1 MSRKHNKGRMAPFV
15 PAYRLTLKHPAWKA
29 LSFGARSTYQALMGN
44 YNTRMENAVYLSA
57 RKGAEE
63 LGCNKASVAK
73 WMREL
78 EHYGFTV
85 MVTPGSL
92 GVHGNGKAPHWR
104 LTEMPYA
111 GAAPTRD
118 FMNWQG
124 ELFDRKKQNPVRRK
138 RTPRTTKAYIHDR
151 PGTPIARGECTTKA
165 YIGTDHECTTEAYIT
180 SSTTPKLVWS
190 APKLTEVFG
199 VEARAIRRAIE
210 RAEFTPMPRDSAPM
224 LKSVLH

>member
-1 MSRKHNKGRMAPFV
+1 MSRRHNKGRMAPFV
-15 PAYRLTLKHPAWKA
+15 PAYRLTLDHPAWKA
-29 LSFGARSTYQALMGN
+29 LSHGARSTYQALMGN

-57 RKGAEE
+57 RRGAEK
-63 LGCNKASVAK
+63 LGSNKASIAR

-78 EHYGFTV
+78 EHYGFIV

-111 GAAPTRD
+111 GTAPTRE

-124 ELFDRKKQNPVRRK
+124 ELYDRKKQNPVRRK
-138 RTPRTTKAYIHDR
+138 RTPRTPNAYIPGR
-151 PGTPIARGECTTKA
+151 PKTATAQGERTPKA
-165 YIGTDHECTTEAYIT
+165 YIGTDPECTTEAYIT

-190 APKLTEVFG
+190 TPKLTEVFG
-199 VEARAIRRAIE
+199 AEARAIRRAIE
-210 RAEFTPMPRDSAPM
+210 RAELTPMLRHSAPI
-224 LKSVLH
+224 LKSALH